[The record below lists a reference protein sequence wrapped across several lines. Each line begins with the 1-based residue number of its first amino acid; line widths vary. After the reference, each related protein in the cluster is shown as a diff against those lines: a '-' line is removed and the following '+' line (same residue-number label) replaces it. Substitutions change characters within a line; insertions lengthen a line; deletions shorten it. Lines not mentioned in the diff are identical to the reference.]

1 MSDRIDAGDTLSPLQ
16 RLYHKAITSPH
27 TINRVERNQIH
38 GRPIP
43 SEEDALCLAATSYNF
58 HDLVQKAIKEPSALT
73 DTEARILSDG
83 ANQPSRADIDKT
95 IAGFKAMSR
104 EERDLMDEAWEASAD
119 PEETKAKTNAW
130 DVIVK
135 KRAEKRAISRQ
146 QREAARGAP
155 GQTSDIVQQKKAW
168 VKMLEQKGWTEWGF
182 VCFRTYYGEDA
193 AWTRAKER
201 VKAITTAALAPVS
214 ATAAVKQT
222 WKIVYVEDE
231 MLQGIAAEGLR
242 ERFKSL
248 VEAGSVT
255 EGIRTDY
262 FISADATVV
271 RSFQAGRNSAII
283 PVWEAGFNPR
293 ESHSFGYPGAV
304 AVPCSLL
311 LATVYPMMLMGE
323 PTPLQTLHFM
333 AGG

>member
-1 MSDRIDAGDTLSPLQ
+1 
-16 RLYHKAITSPH
+16 
-27 TINRVERNQIH
+27 
-38 GRPIP
+38 
-43 SEEDALCLAATSYNF
+43 
-58 HDLVQKAIKEPSALT
+58 
-73 DTEARILSDG
+73 
-83 ANQPSRADIDKT
+83 
-95 IAGFKAMSR
+95 
-104 EERDLMDEAWEASAD
+104 MDEAWKVSAD

-130 DVIVK
+130 DVIDK
-135 KRAEKRAISRQ
+135 KRAEKRAVTRQ
-146 QREAARGAP
+146 QRGAARGAP
-155 GQTSDIVQQKKAW
+155 RQMSEIVQQKKAW
-168 VKMLEQKGWTEWGF
+168 VKMLEQKGWTQWGF
-182 VCFRTYYGEDA
+182 VYFRTYYGDDA
-193 AWTRAKER
+193 AWTRANER
-201 VKAITTAALAPVS
+201 VKAITTAALIPVS

-271 RSFQAGRNSAII
+271 QSFRAGGNSAII
-283 PVWEAGFNPR
+283 PVWDAGFKPS

-311 LATVYPMMLMGE
+311 LATVYPMMLMAKAQATTSTVATMW
-323 PTPLQTLHFM
+323 PVSTKLRSMIKIVP
-333 AGG
+333 